1 MRIFIDPG
9 HGGTD
14 SGAVGQLLHEKT
26 VTLNVSNRVSYHL
39 RRHSQEVVMSRT
51 TDKTMSLSQRTS
63 IENASKFDVAISIHC
78 NAFNGTAKGVET
90 YTYKGT
96 TTQKKLASSVHNSIL
111 SSKLYT
117 VDRGLKTA
125 NFHMLRET
133 KAVAILVELAFIDNV
148 DDANLLKTKQ
158 EEYAIAIAKGILNY
172 LGVSWKD
179 EISNTQTP
187 TPTNNKSL
195 YIVSVGAYSSKENAE
210 NMVNELKKKGCN
222 SYIHTC
228 N

>member
-1 MRIFIDPG
+1 
-9 HGGTD
+9 
-14 SGAVGQLLHEKT
+14 
-26 VTLNVSNRVSYHL
+26 
-39 RRHSQEVVMSRT
+39 MSRT
-51 TDKTMSLSQRTS
+51 TDKTMSLSQRTN

-179 EISNTQTP
+179 EVSNTQTS

-210 NMVNELKKKGCN
+210 KMVNELKEKGYNC
-222 SYIHTC
+222 YIHTC

>member
-78 NAFNGTAKGVET
+78 NAFNGTAK
-90 YTYKGT
+90 
-96 TTQKKLASSVHNSIL
+96 
-111 SSKLYT
+111 
-117 VDRGLKTA
+117 
-125 NFHMLRET
+125 
-133 KAVAILVELAFIDNV
+133 
-148 DDANLLKTKQ
+148 
-158 EEYAIAIAKGILNY
+158 
-172 LGVSWKD
+172 
-179 EISNTQTP
+179 
-187 TPTNNKSL
+187 
-195 YIVSVGAYSSKENAE
+195 
-210 NMVNELKKKGCN
+210 
-222 SYIHTC
+222 
-228 N
+228 

>member
-14 SGAVGQLLHEKT
+14 SGAIGQLLHEKT
-26 VTLNVSNRVSYHL
+26 VTLNVSNRIAYHL
-39 RRHSQEVVMSRT
+39 KRHSQEVVMSRT
-51 TDKTMSLSQRTS
+51 TDKTMSLSQRTN
-63 IENASKFDVAISIHC
+63 IENASKFDVAVSIH
-78 NAFNGTAKGVET
+78 ET

-96 TTQKKLASSVHNSIL
+96 STQKKLASSVHNSIL

-179 EISNTQTP
+179 EVSNTQTS
-187 TPTNNKSL
+187 TPTDNKPL
-195 YIVSVGAYSSKENAE
+195 YIVSVGAYSVKENAE
-210 NMVNELKKKGCN
+210 NMVNELKKKGYN

-228 N
+228 S